1 MSASC
6 SKLLHESVMYKSLL
20 FYNVIHM
27 STPRT
32 MADTHMTVS
41 QSQPRL
47 EKVNVNEIMEKMA
60 SKKDVYNFLTIE
72 CEAYLPKLDSIN
84 MFFLK
89 QITRGM
95 KEVSGL
101 ISHGAVHQ
109 AISGEGGRGATD
121 RGSHGRGLPVTCAQ
135 EASAAAIPA
144 R

>member
-1 MSASC
+1 
-6 SKLLHESVMYKSLL
+6 
-20 FYNVIHM
+20 
-27 STPRT
+27 
-32 MADTHMTVS
+32 MTVS

-60 SKKDVYNFLTIE
+60 SQKDVYNFLTIE

-95 KEVSGL
+95 KDVSRFL
-101 ISHGAVHQ
+101 THCAVHQ
-109 AISGEGGRGATD
+109 ALCGEGGRGATD
-121 RGSHGRGLPVTCAQ
+121 RGSHGRGLPVACAQ
-135 EASAAAIPA
+135 EARAAAVPT

>member
-1 MSASC
+1 
-6 SKLLHESVMYKSLL
+6 
-20 FYNVIHM
+20 
-27 STPRT
+27 
-32 MADTHMTVS
+32 MADTHMTLS

-101 ISHGAVHQ
+101 LSHCAVHQ
-109 AISGEGGRGATD
+109 AVSGEGGSSAPD
-121 RGSHGRGLPVTCAQ
+121 RGPHS
-135 EASAAAIPA
+135 
-144 R
+144 

>member
-1 MSASC
+1 
-6 SKLLHESVMYKSLL
+6 
-20 FYNVIHM
+20 M

-32 MADTHMTVS
+32 MGDTHMPLA

-89 QITRGM
+89 
-95 KEVSGL
+95 
-101 ISHGAVHQ
+101 
-109 AISGEGGRGATD
+109 
-121 RGSHGRGLPVTCAQ
+121 
-135 EASAAAIPA
+135 
-144 R
+144 